1 MNILITGAGG
11 FIGRNIIE
19 YLLLNDKSENLKITG
34 TLNSNEL
41 SSNGRL
47 EKYNSKVN
55 FVHCDLT
62 LKSQIDKLF
71 KTKFDMLIHCAA
83 VSTGANDIIN
93 RPYLHVTDNAV
104 MGSMIFRK
112 SFEEKV
118 KRVIFISCSAIYRSS
133 DNLLKEEDQNAYEI
147 NPRYFGGGWTK
158 VFLEKQCEFYS
169 KLGESEF
176 IVIRHSNMYGPND
189 DFNDDRSHM
198 VAANLKRVFLADEKK
213 PIYVWGTGKTV
224 RDLLYIDDLSSFINL
239 LLKAKLKHKYNI
251 FNLGAEKGISVKDV
265 VKTIIDVSKKNVV
278 MKFDKAK
285 PDIDVNIF
293 LDCSKAKRLGWE
305 QKYSFEE
312 GIKKTFE
319 WINNNSEKLQ

>member
-93 RPYLHVTDNAV
+93 SLTYVTICRNGIND
-104 MGSMIFRK
+104 FRK
-112 SFEEKV
+112 SLKKSQESNFYKL
-118 KRVIFISCSAIYRSS
+118 FAIYRSL
-133 DNLLKEEDQNAYEI
+133 DNLLKEDQNA
-147 NPRYFGGGWTK
+147 
-158 VFLEKQCEFYS
+158 
-169 KLGESEF
+169 
-176 IVIRHSNMYGPND
+176 
-189 DFNDDRSHM
+189 
-198 VAANLKRVFLADEKK
+198 
-213 PIYVWGTGKTV
+213 
-224 RDLLYIDDLSSFINL
+224 
-239 LLKAKLKHKYNI
+239 
-251 FNLGAEKGISVKDV
+251 
-265 VKTIIDVSKKNVV
+265 
-278 MKFDKAK
+278 
-285 PDIDVNIF
+285 
-293 LDCSKAKRLGWE
+293 
-305 QKYSFEE
+305 
-312 GIKKTFE
+312 
-319 WINNNSEKLQ
+319 

>member
-11 FIGRNIIE
+11 FVGRNIIE

-198 VAANLKRVFLADEKK
+198 VAANLKEF
-213 PIYVWGTGKTV
+213 
-224 RDLLYIDDLSSFINL
+224 F
-239 LLKAKLKHKYNI
+239 
-251 FNLGAEKGISVKDV
+251 
-265 VKTIIDVSKKNVV
+265 
-278 MKFDKAK
+278 
-285 PDIDVNIF
+285 
-293 LDCSKAKRLGWE
+293 
-305 QKYSFEE
+305 
-312 GIKKTFE
+312 
-319 WINNNSEKLQ
+319 

>member
-104 MGSMIFRK
+104 MGSMILE
-112 SFEEKV
+112 S
-118 KRVIFISCSAIYRSS
+118 
-133 DNLLKEEDQNAYEI
+133 LLK
-147 NPRYFGGGWTK
+147 
-158 VFLEKQCEFYS
+158 
-169 KLGESEF
+169 
-176 IVIRHSNMYGPND
+176 
-189 DFNDDRSHM
+189 
-198 VAANLKRVFLADEKK
+198 KK
-213 PIYVWGTGKTV
+213 S
-224 RDLLYIDDLSSFINL
+224 R
-239 LLKAKLKHKYNI
+239 
-251 FNLGAEKGISVKDV
+251 E
-265 VKTIIDVSKKNVV
+265 
-278 MKFDKAK
+278 
-285 PDIDVNIF
+285 
-293 LDCSKAKRLGWE
+293 
-305 QKYSFEE
+305 
-312 GIKKTFE
+312 
-319 WINNNSEKLQ
+319 